1 MKPVQ
6 VKKVENV
13 SVCILQVVRCL
24 MSMSQVP
31 VINDN
36 VFFIELYFLPA
47 ARHPSCLDLPAYYAD
62 KKRCPASILPQ
73 TQKSENYSLH
83 VVGPGTVQHFGTTT
97 YTIMEMGRLGG
108 TMDMS
113 FMTTMYCKPCPGLT
127 CTHECLFKLCI

>member
-36 VFFIELYFLPA
+36 VFFLELYFLPA

-62 KKRCPASILPQ
+62 NLASDSEVRKLLTACCWTGNRPAFWHDNLYYNRDGSTGRHHGHVLHDHNVLQALPRLD
-73 TQKSENYSLH
+73 LH
-83 VVGPGTVQHFGTTT
+83 P
-97 YTIMEMGRLGG
+97 
-108 TMDMS
+108 
-113 FMTTMYCKPCPGLT
+113 
-127 CTHECLFKLCI
+127 